1 MSALSKHYTFC
12 YEWEWDEWYGGHPIP
27 NLGTH
32 TVHSYGSPYIT
43 DFRMNW
49 GWAGL
54 HNNEY
59 FAKSGN
65 WEITIDEMLCNFVYE
80 RDMIHNF
87 EVME

>member
-1 MSALSKHYTFC
+1 
-12 YEWEWDEWYGGHPIP
+12 
-27 NLGTH
+27 
-32 TVHSYGSPYIT
+32 
-43 DFRMNW
+43 MNW